1 MLKSSRPLKTKRNFK
16 ALQLPELNVE
26 LGAAQQETEPVPSRP
41 APLPAAAADSRRR
54 PPPLQ
59 AEAMSSPLTAGS
71 PATGRTRSAIQ
82 ASLTNTLA
90 RLDIMGGARLDLRNE
105 DLTSLQELGHG
116 NGGSVVK
123 ALHVPSGTIMAK
135 KVSFVYVSLSA
146 PGDTQLNRPRSSL

>member
-1 MLKSSRPLKTKRNFK
+1 MLKPPRPLKTKRNFK
-16 ALQLPELNVE
+16 ALQLTELNVE
-26 LGAAQQETEPVPSRP
+26 LGAAQHDSEPVPSRP
-41 APLPAAAADSRRR
+41 APQPTDRRR

-59 AEAMSSPLTAGS
+59 ADAMMPSPLSAGS
-71 PATGRTRSAIQ
+71 PAGGRTRSAIQ
-82 ASLTNTLA
+82 ASLTSTLA

-146 PGDTQLNRPRSSL
+146 PGDTQLNRSRFPL

>member
-1 MLKSSRPLKTKRNFK
+1 MLKSQRPLKTKRNFK

-41 APLPAAAADSRRR
+41 APLPAAAADRRR

-90 RLDIMGGARLDLRNE
+90 RLDIMGRAPLDLRNE
-105 DLTSLQELGHG
+105 DLTSLPELCHG

-123 ALHVPSGTIMAK
+123 ALHVSSGTIMAK

-146 PGDTQLNRPRSSL
+146 PGDTQLNWSRSPL